1 MSPAAE
7 FCGSCRVTVQQE
19 VQSGL
24 KEFSRYLVDWG
35 AFRDF
40 EEQED

>member
-1 MSPAAE
+1 MSRAAD

-24 KEFSRYLVDWG
+24 KAFSRYLENWG
-35 AFRDF
+35 EFRDF